1 MNDRETEPATD
12 RAAETAAAG
21 PPGRPADRPADRPV
35 TLRDVAAHAGVS
47 PRTVSNV
54 VNGFAHVSPTMRAK
68 VQASIEALRYRPNLL
83 ARSLRQGRTG
93 HILLLVPDL
102 TVAYFAELAH
112 EVVERAGELGTTV
125 MIDETGGDAE
135 RERAMLDSAAESS
148 WVDGVLLSSLG
159 LGGTDLAGLDLTG
172 RPKDTDLQ
180 GAELKGTDLQ
190 GIDKRMPIVLLG
202 ERTAGSSLDHVGI
215 DNVAAAYDATNHLI
229 ASGRSRVVALGGNG
243 GPLDATSALRLE
255 GFTRAMTEAGL
266 SPEGRHV
273 GTPDYSRASARAAV
287 AELMDGSERPDALFC
302 FSDDLAAGALRALYD
317 RSVRVPDDVAVA
329 GFDDA
334 GVSAYLTP
342 GLTSIRQDRSA
353 IARGALEMLSER
365 KAGRD
370 LPPRDVAVS
379 YQLVV
384 RESTSS
390 AGVTRRS

>member
-1 MNDRETEPATD
+1 MSD
-12 RAAETAAAG
+12 RAA
-21 PPGRPADRPADRPV
+21 DRATDKAV

-54 VNGFAHVSPTMRAK
+54 VNGFAHVSPTMRTK
-68 VQASIEALRYRPNLL
+68 VQASIEALRYKPNLL

-125 MIDETGGDAE
+125 MVDETGGDAE
-135 RERAMLDSAAESS
+135 RERSMLDAAAESS

-159 LGGTDLAGLDLTG
+159 LGGTDLAGMGTG
-172 RPKDTDLQ
+172 
-180 GAELKGTDLQ
+180 
-190 GIDKRMPIVLLG
+190 MPIVLLG

-215 DNVAAAYDATNHLI
+215 DNVAAAYDATTHLI
-229 ASGRSRVVALGGNG
+229 ESGRTRVVALGGNG
-243 GPLDATSALRLE
+243 GPLDATSLLRLE
-255 GFTRAMTEAGL
+255 GFTRAMTAAGL
-266 SPEGRHV
+266 STEGRHV
-273 GTPDYSRASARAAV
+273 GTPDYSRASARTAV
-287 AELMDGSERPDALFC
+287 ADLMDGPEPPDALFC
-302 FSDDLAAGALRALYD
+302 FSDDLAVGALRALYD
-317 RSVRVPDDVAVA
+317 RGIRVPADVAIA

-370 LPPRDVAVS
+370 LPPRDLAVS
-379 YQLVV
+379 YELVV
-384 RESTSS
+384 RESTRS
-390 AGVTRRS
+390 ARVTRRS